1 MKSLSDP
8 KYSKKEEDT
17 FNSLIYKKGVPNT
30 EIYFYLS
37 EITIPFSK
45 FFLKKNDRD
54 IYSGSENIS
63 FNNRHPIFKKI
74 LLEEFF
80 P

>member
-30 EIYFYLS
+30 EIYFDLS

-45 FFLKKNDRD
+45 FLQYTMK
-54 IYSGSENIS
+54 
-63 FNNRHPIFKKI
+63 
-74 LLEEFF
+74 
-80 P
+80 

>member
-30 EIYFYLS
+30 EIYFDLS

-45 FFLKKNDRD
+45 LKKKNDRD